1 MTAKLLTLQLE
12 QIQRD
17 SHDLDPAPL
26 SASGYTVL
34 NALLAALAPLTEG
47 WPTYGTTAIAVP
59 PMVLAM
65 VYVVIP
71 LARKA

>member
-1 MTAKLLTLQLE
+1 MTTTPAQFPLLAKSRFLGT
-12 QIQRD
+12 
-17 SHDLDPAPL
+17 AM
-26 SASGYTVL
+26 AGAYAVL
-34 NALLAALAPLTEG
+34 NVLLAVLAPLTEG
-47 WPTYGTTAIAVP
+47 WPTYGTTALAVP

>member
-1 MTAKLLTLQLE
+1 MTVTQPRFPLLAKSRFL
-12 QIQRD
+12 
-17 SHDLDPAPL
+17 A
-26 SASGYTVL
+26 AAMVGAYTVL
-34 NALLAALAPLTEG
+34 NALLAVLAPLTEG
-47 WPTYGTTAIAVP
+47 WSTYGTTAIAVP

>member
-1 MTAKLLTLQLE
+1 MTVTQRFPLLAKSRFL
-12 QIQRD
+12 
-17 SHDLDPAPL
+17 A
-26 SASGYTVL
+26 AAMAGAYTVL
-34 NALLAALAPLTEG
+34 NVLLALLAPLTEG